1 MRDIIGIPR
10 QEPLKEGYEEFP
22 AASNMVMNA
31 IMTQDK
37 KDNYRVKL
45 QAISRN
51 GIIQPWGNTGS
62 EIKESQ
68 LQGKTLISTSRRLSV

>member
-1 MRDIIGIPR
+1 MAPNRPAQEGAGLLVRDIIGTPR

-37 KDNYRVKL
+37 KDDYRVKL
-45 QAISRN
+45 QAISR
-51 GIIQPWGNTGS
+51 GITQPWGNAGS
-62 EIKESQ
+62 ELK
-68 LQGKTLISTSRRLSV
+68 R